1 MIGFGIFNKVV
12 IMMLFKCYWLKCK
25 MDFYYCIVLMY
36 CFILGKI
43 CDYFFYN
50 LSFSFILLKNVDG
63 FLMKNI
69 FFNIGFNFD
78 CLCL

>member
-1 MIGFGIFNKVV
+1 
-12 IMMLFKCYWLKCK
+12 

-69 FFNIGFNFD
+69 FFNILVLILIVCD
-78 CLCL
+78 CDCKFWYVYVVLFFFEIMM